1 MVSRLD
7 SGPHTRLGEARRD
20 TLGVQL
26 RPARFTADGAA
37 VVQATLT
44 RTGVFV
50 YLDEK
55 GEEFREYRPPE
66 EVFDETSMRSFEGVP
81 VTDDHPSVLVD
92 ARNVS
97 EYKRGRV
104 APGIKRDG
112 IHMVADLIIDDEGL
126 LAKMKRGKLEISNGY
141 TCDLEMTP
149 GVSPEGERYHAI
161 QRNIRGN
168 HTAVVDFGRA
178 GTARA
183 RIDGAAIRQGEI
195 TEAIPPMVSDD
206 TKARLARADAQERIL
221 NMEELQKK
229 LGEALAEVAKQ
240 KADADA
246 AKARADKAEGERDAA
261 NKRADAEKTR
271 ADKAEGDRDAANK
284 RADAVTESLPALTK
298 ARGKLEA
305 VAMAALG
312 ADAKVGDK
320 AICDADE
327 RALKIAV
334 VQKIDGDD
342 IDKDPAGQPRSP
354 IYVDARFDGCAKRV
368 NVTSAAGSPFDGVR
382 EVVLDRGTQPAP
394 GAPEDREA
402 KARAKMHED
411 SRNAHKMGKE

>member
-1 MVSRLD
+1 M
-7 SGPHTRLGEARRD
+7 RLGEARRD

-104 APGIKRDG
+104 APGIKREG
-112 IHMVADLIIDDEGL
+112 IHMVADLIIDDERL

-149 GVSPEGERYHAI
+149 GVSPEGESYHAI
-161 QRNIRGN
+161 QRNIGGN
-168 HTAVVDFGRA
+168 HAAVVDFGRA

-183 RIDGAAIRQGEI
+183 RMDGTAT

-246 AKARADKAEGERDAA
+246 ANKRADKAEGERDAA

-271 ADKAEGDRDAANK
+271 ADKAEGDRDAATK

-298 ARGKLEA
+298 ARAQLVA
-305 VAMAALG
+305 VAAAALG
-312 ADAKVGDK
+312 ADAKVGEK

-368 NVTSAAGSPFDGVR
+368 TVTSAAGSPFDGVR

-394 GAPEDREA
+394 GEPEDREA

-411 SRNAHKMGKE
+411 SRNAHKQGKE